1 MADSA
6 VIETFEQAVAWLRQ
20 EGMYHHDLVVK
31 NGCTQ
36 ILAVL
41 EREHEEAERL
51 REALVS
57 ITGLYSDGAGAKS
70 LKNIASDALSAA
82 RKGVSDE

>member
-1 MADSA
+1 MSEITAY
-6 VIETFEQAVAWLRQ
+6 EQAVAWLEKQAVEYWDPHANVAKR
-20 EGMYHHDLVVK
+20 V
-31 NGCTQ
+31 
-36 ILAVL
+36 LAVL